1 MWKNH
6 KLKLRVR
13 EQMKERKL
21 MLQFRHY
28 RRLQS
33 MASVSES
40 EIDFYNEMT
49 RQFERAFINLDN
61 LTANNLMI
69 INYLN
74 EEYIFSGNQEDLSKT
89 LKSVY

>member
-1 MWKNH
+1 MAGEFIRESVWRMWLNRK
-6 KLKLRVR
+6 KKIKVR

-21 MLQFRHY
+21 MFKFRHL

-49 RQFERAFINLDN
+49 RQFERAFINL
-61 LTANNLMI
+61 
-69 INYLN
+69 
-74 EEYIFSGNQEDLSKT
+74 
-89 LKSVY
+89 